1 MELAVHTP
9 SASTVSFMTISTR
22 STWCRFQRP
31 SKALRFWSRK
41 GRIWATAWQGRT
53 LVVLQA
59 LLGHRSPDS
68 KEGLQILL
76 FPAQR
81 RRSEA
86 IAPGQPG

>member
-68 KEGLQILL
+68 KEGPQTLL

-81 RRSEA
+81 RHSEA
-86 IAPGQPG
+86 TAPGRPE